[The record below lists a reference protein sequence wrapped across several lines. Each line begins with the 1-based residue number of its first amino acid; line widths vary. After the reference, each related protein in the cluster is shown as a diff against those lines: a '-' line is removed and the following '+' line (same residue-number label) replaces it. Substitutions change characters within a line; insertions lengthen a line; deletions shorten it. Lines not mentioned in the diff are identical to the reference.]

1 MIKKIKF
8 RKVKILL
15 GAFISLL
22 LFLSSFYFLLKP
34 EFFIRNVFTKVI
46 IIQILGVIGM
56 IYFLALF
63 YSILNLFS
71 RKYAIIITDEFL
83 IDNSKYESFG
93 KVDWNTILRIEKFK
107 KKSIQI
113 FVDENVIKNQK
124 MNILENFLVLM
135 HNWNYKR
142 SIIISNALL
151 DCSIEQLY
159 EEIILAHEKHKKTI
173 NN

>member
-15 GAFISLL
+15 GAFITLL

-63 YSILNLFS
+63 YSILTLFS

-93 KVDWNTILRIEKFK
+93 KVEWNTILRIEKFK
-107 KKSIQI
+107 RKSIQI
-113 FVDENVIKNQK
+113 FVDENFIKNRK

-159 EEIILAHEKHKKTI
+159 EEIILAHEKHKENYK
-173 NN
+173 

>member
-8 RKVKILL
+8 RKVRILL

-93 KVDWNTILRIEKFK
+93 KVEWNTILRIEKFK

-159 EEIILAHEKHKKTI
+159 EEIILAHEKHKK
-173 NN
+173 NYK